1 MLIGAHKM
9 TLLEKYDHICEVID
23 DLKLQ
28 LQPHDTGHIHT
39 AISVLETEKQKLHE
53 KITLLIGAA

>member
-1 MLIGAHKM
+1 M
-9 TLLEKYDHICEVID
+9 TLLEKYDHVCEIID
-23 DLKLQ
+23 NLKLQ

-39 AISVLETEKQKLHE
+39 AISVLEGERKKLHE